1 MCITG
6 GEREVAKCIYH
17 GQKIRQIK
25 TRPQRTENKM
35 ICPRFSA
42 LGRINGVHIRYF
54 LSTAARK
61 VLRSSYFSLYLNR
74 KYHPPSRTASFN
86 CLIWTPKCT
95 LSTYCTLP
103 SCSYWQRGAV
113 VSRVRRMNKVNARR
127 ARLVFGWVTVFGR
140 VYHLGTY
147 VTNQLGQLSLAS
159 LRGRLTEYQLR
170 LR

>member
-1 MCITG
+1 MDKWRAHMLFSVHCS
-6 GEREVAKCIYH
+6 
-17 GQKIRQIK
+17 QKI
-25 TRPQRTENKM
+25 
-35 ICPRFSA
+35 
-42 LGRINGVHIRYF
+42 
-54 LSTAARK
+54 

-86 CLIWTPKCT
+86 CLIWTAKCT

-103 SCSYWQRGAV
+103 SCSYWWRGAV
-113 VSRVRRMNKVNARR
+113 VSRVSRMNKVNARR

-159 LRGRLTEYQLR
+159 STSFGWGKGGNVTSVGWQVTLRDPVWHVSSCSRVAG
-170 LR
+170 